1 MKEVVYSRSVCKVVS
16 MVLHPSVTPTIA
28 VILLLFGPTI
38 LFPLSLPAKGILIGV
53 VAIDTLLLPLGAIG
67 ILQGTG
73 VITDR
78 SLQDRKQRV
87 IPIATIALCYGLC
100 ILFLSKIIFA
110 FLVMRFIIAALCC
123 VMVAGIIT
131 LFWKIS
137 LHMTSIGGV
146 LGMLFSMCVT
156 GLGNLQYALI
166 VFLILAG
173 ILAGVR
179 LQMGCH
185 TPLQIAA
192 GLLLGF
198 FLTTGIVLLF

>member
-1 MKEVVYSRSVCKVVS
+1 MREVVFSRSVCRIVS
-16 MVLHPSVTPTIA
+16 MILHPAVVPTIA
-28 VILLLFGPTI
+28 VALLLFGPTI
-38 LFPLSLPAKGILIGV
+38 LYPLSLPTKGILVGV

-78 SLQDRKQRV
+78 SLQERKQRI
-87 IPIATIALCYGLC
+87 IPIATVALCYGLC
-100 ILFLSKIIFA
+100 ILFLSKILFA
-110 FLVMRFIIAALCC
+110 YIVMRFIIAALCC
-123 VMVAGIIT
+123 VVAAGIIT

-137 LHMTSIGGV
+137 LHMTSMGGV

-166 VFLILAG
+166 IFLILAG

-179 LQMGCH
+179 LQMGSH

-192 GLLLGF
+192 GFLLGF
-198 FLTTGIVLLF
+198 LLTTGFVLLF

>member
-1 MKEVVYSRSVCKVVS
+1 

-87 IPIATIALCYGLC
+87 IPIATVALCYGLC

-185 TPLQIAA
+185 TPLQIAT

>member
-1 MKEVVYSRSVCKVVS
+1 MLRNGC
-16 MVLHPSVTPTIA
+16 
-28 VILLLFGPTI
+28 
-38 LFPLSLPAKGILIGV
+38 
-53 VAIDTLLLPLGAIG
+53 
-67 ILQGTG
+67 
-73 VITDR
+73 R
-78 SLQDRKQRV
+78 
-87 IPIATIALCYGLC
+87 
-100 ILFLSKIIFA
+100 
-110 FLVMRFIIAALCC
+110 
-123 VMVAGIIT
+123 IIT